1 MNKIIIKDLYEDAIS
16 DYEIASNED
25 ARFKAMRQMA
35 ELERTAIELYGE
47 QFYSE
52 LEILK
57 DDLINKNA
65 EKSLAELT

>member
-1 MNKIIIKDLYEDAIS
+1 
-16 DYEIASNED
+16 
-25 ARFKAMRQMA
+25 MA

-52 LEILK
+52 LNILK
-57 DDLINKNA
+57 DDLINKND